1 MNSMIETKFSVTN
14 LKNLYIFEF
23 FIQPFITQAVLIVKW
38 LATWPPFKKLSTL
51 WEHPLEENSFH
62 FTNIYKAMVCYNDMV
77 GCGGFITPE
86 EFTVALILNF
96 LILEPTLLKNLLSIQ
111 RAVFVENVYQY

>member
-1 MNSMIETKFSVTN
+1 
-14 LKNLYIFEF
+14 
-23 FIQPFITQAVLIVKW
+23 
-38 LATWPPFKKLSTL
+38 
-51 WEHPLEENSFH
+51 
-62 FTNIYKAMVCYNDMV
+62 MVCYNDMV